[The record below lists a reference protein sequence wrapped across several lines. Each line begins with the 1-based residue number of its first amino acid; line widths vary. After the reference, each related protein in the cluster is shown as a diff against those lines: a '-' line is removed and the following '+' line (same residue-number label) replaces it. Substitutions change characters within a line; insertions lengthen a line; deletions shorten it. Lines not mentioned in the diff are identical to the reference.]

1 MKNHIAVLAIIP
13 AIISVIVFA
22 SCTAPEPV
30 VQEVEVTRLVPE
42 KVEIEVTVPVTRVVD
57 RTIESPVTRVVE
69 QTVEV
74 TRVVTREVPVT
85 VLVTPTPAPETPT
98 LVPTETPTPVRTAVP
113 TPTPNLA
120 TADRANLWL
129 YIYALEWCAPC
140 IGVSADPAFDVLDF
154 GELKVIVRA
163 GRRSE
168 TFFNADT
175 VYGEDGSLD
184 LSQSL
189 DGYLDSVTGVSASS
203 DRIGD
208 LRCEEHESSTA
219 LELTYA
225 CAWR

>member
-1 MKNHIAVLAIIP
+1 MKKHIAALSLIP
-13 AIISVIVFA
+13 AIISVLVFA

-42 KVEIEVTVPVTRVVD
+42 KVEVKVTV
-57 RTIESPVTRVVE
+57 PVTRVVE

-85 VLVTPTPAPETPT
+85 VLVTPTPPPATPT
-98 LVPTETPTPVRTAVP
+98 PVPTETPIPMPTAVP
-113 TPTPNLA
+113 TPTLDLA
-120 TADRANLWL
+120 TTERANLWL
-129 YIYALEWCAPC
+129 SIYALEWCAPC
-140 IGVSADPAFDVLDF
+140 IGVSADPAFDVLEF
-154 GELKVIVRA
+154 GGLEVIVRA

-168 TFFNADT
+168 TFFN
-175 VYGEDGSLD
+175 VENIYGEDGYLE

-189 DGYLDSVTGVSASS
+189 DGNLDAVTGVSASS

-208 LRCEEHESSTA
+208 LRCEEHESSTSI
-219 LELTYA
+219 ELTYA